1 MTTEEWERIII
12 TSHYMA
18 GVKIQNYLKKGDVQE
33 AQKGLELLLRHQK
46 DWQQMELE
54 WKLRDLMFHILMGML
69 VPQKRTVKW
78 SIQLD
83 NLRTEIENHRYE
95 IPIMDD
101 NYVKSIW
108 QKVFHDAKENA
119 EIMLN
124 KSLKINLLTWH
135 EVFEEEYSYRTKKQR
150 TTAR

>member
-1 MTTEEWERIII
+1 
-12 TSHYMA
+12 
-18 GVKIQNYLKKGDVQE
+18 
-33 AQKGLELLLRHQK
+33 
-46 DWQQMELE
+46 
-54 WKLRDLMFHILMGML
+54 
-69 VPQKRTVKW
+69 
-78 SIQLD
+78 
-83 NLRTEIENHRYE
+83 
-95 IPIMDD
+95 MDD

>member
-69 VPQKRTVKW
+69 VPQKRTV
-78 SIQLD
+78 
-83 NLRTEIENHRYE
+83 TNHGR
-95 IPIMDD
+95 
-101 NYVKSIW
+101 
-108 QKVFHDAKENA
+108 
-119 EIMLN
+119 
-124 KSLKINLLTWH
+124 
-135 EVFEEEYSYRTKKQR
+135 
-150 TTAR
+150 